1 MLKLDGFN
9 STTNSTYP
17 MRKHGYRLHLRQ
29 PMHYYPTVFSVFVIL
44 QINVFSA
51 LSSWAKLVNLSF
63 DGSLES
69 VFVDQ
74 VETNWYICN
83 FSFSMQRL
91 TLVWVSCLPFQS
103 LSSLNCIVTPLLDHI
118 SHIPM
123 VALSKCRTVK
133 KSVSYLYFHEKA
145 QNSNTNSHILSSD
158 VRSKNIRY

>member
-1 MLKLDGFN
+1 
-9 STTNSTYP
+9 
-17 MRKHGYRLHLRQ
+17 
-29 PMHYYPTVFSVFVIL
+29 MHYYPTVFSVFVIL
-44 QINVFSA
+44 QINVFFCIKFMS
-51 LSSWAKLVNLSF
+51 KVLSF

-145 QNSNTNSHILSSD
+145 HNRIQTQIPIYWVQTWEAKTLDIRNDIHGTAVH
-158 VRSKNIRY
+158 SKLV

>member
-44 QINVFSA
+44 QINVFFCIKFMS
-51 LSSWAKLVNLSF
+51 KVLSF
-63 DGSLES
+63 DGSSES
-69 VFVDQ
+69 VFVNQ

-145 QNSNTNSHILSSD
+145 HLTEFKHKFPYTEFRRENQKH
-158 VRSKNIRY
+158 